1 LESYRIGV
9 LGPKSSNKSEYV
21 EDLAS
26 CLNYS
31 GSFSDVFECERFDSI
46 NEKKMGSE
54 IDSSEFK
61 LVHFYD
67 EILIFSVCDLSN
79 EIIKNRVESTQLY
92 NVQNIIVYI
101 DGEVFCVDDH
111 NEIQKK
117 LKREYARIVN
127 QYLSE
132 YVEKNGYNPLTIF
145 VIDKAD
151 LIEERMDNIYPALSN
166 IFSNIFNDDI
176 CSFTILVD
184 RFHTD
189 AKLLPYIISLYFYYN
204 DRYEIYKKELEKQL
218 EELNNRKNEKDQ
230 YIAEQ
235 EKRLIFKN
243 YIKLRESKNEVTSLS
258 IEIEK
263 LNDRKKNNELMD
275 IRNDLYEYM
284 IDIMNGNRTSL
295 IHGFQVFGYKDAKWE
310 DKLKE
315 KQEHQINERQ
325 ESASKH
331 SIYMLL
337 VFYLIIAAILGLIC
351 YLSPIIFAVAAI
363 LLSIYW
369 YRVKE
374 NNILPIIMAVIVVL
388 RFVI

>member
-1 LESYRIGV
+1 MESYRIGV

-31 GSFSDVFECERFDSI
+31 GSFSDVFECEKCDSI

-67 EILIFSVCDLSN
+67 EILILSVCDLSN

-235 EKRLIFKN
+235 EKRLILKN

-351 YLSPIIFAVAAI
+351 YLSPIIFAAAAI

-374 NNILPIIMAVIVVL
+374 NIILPIIMAVIVVL